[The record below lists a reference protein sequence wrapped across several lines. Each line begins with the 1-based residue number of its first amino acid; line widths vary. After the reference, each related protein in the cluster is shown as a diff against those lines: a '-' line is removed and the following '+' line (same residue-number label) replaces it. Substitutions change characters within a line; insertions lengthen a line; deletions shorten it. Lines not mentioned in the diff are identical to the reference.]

1 MMQTSPPVRRR
12 RGLAWLFFFI
22 ALVEA
27 AAIVAFVAD
36 RALATTACAT
46 VGVVAPA
53 SAPAAAAAD
62 AMPLA
67 APPRDAVPTAAT
79 SASAQA
85 GAASAAPAAAVAPST
100 APDAAP
106 ATGDA
111 PVQGDTNQIVDPTCV
126 AKATVAL
133 LQASPPAATPSCG
146 PMKQPEALKA
156 AEKQVAP

>member
-1 MMQTSPPVRRR
+1 MMQTSPPRRR
-12 RGLAWLFFFI
+12 HDLAWLFFLI

-46 VGVVAPA
+46 VGVASPA
-53 SAPAAAAAD
+53 SAQPAAAAD

-67 APPRDAVPTAAT
+67 APPPGEVPTGAT
-79 SASAQA
+79 SVSPQA

-100 APDAAP
+100 AQAAAP